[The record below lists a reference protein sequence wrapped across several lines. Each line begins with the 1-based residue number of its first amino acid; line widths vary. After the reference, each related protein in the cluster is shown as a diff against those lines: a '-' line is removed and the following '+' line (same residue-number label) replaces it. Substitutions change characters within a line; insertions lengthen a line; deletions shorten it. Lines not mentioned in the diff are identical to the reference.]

1 MMIIKLKN
9 DFCIDT
15 DKLESSA
22 EFLVD
27 SKKVSYYH
35 GFYMAAFIALCNNH
49 TAITKN
55 YISTYFNTR
64 VYFEFWS
71 QNSLPPLKRFEKFY
85 YDAVMDTIC
94 FKGAFSSSGLVK
106 LSTID
111 TALIKFNGAQTR
123 LKILDFLENY
133 KYLREKLEFT
143 Y

>member
-1 MMIIKLKN
+1 MIIKLKN
-9 DFCIDT
+9 DFCINT
-15 DKLESSA
+15 NNLEKYA
-22 EFLVD
+22 EYLVD
-27 SKKVSYYH
+27 SKRVSYYH
-35 GFYMAAFIALCNNH
+35 GFYMAAFIELCNNH
-49 TAITKN
+49 TAITYN

-85 YDAVMDTIC
+85 YDATMDAIY
-94 FKGAFSSSGLVK
+94 FKRTSVNSELVK

-111 TALIKFNGAQTR
+111 TALIKFNGAETR

-133 KYLREKLEFT
+133 KYLREKLELT

>member
-1 MMIIKLKN
+1 MIIKLKN
-9 DFCIDT
+9 DFCINT
-15 DKLESSA
+15 NNLEKRA
-22 EFLVD
+22 EYLVD
-27 SKKVSYYH
+27 SKRVSYYH
-35 GFYMAAFIALCNNH
+35 GFYMSAFIELCNNH
-49 TAITKN
+49 TAITNN
-55 YISTYFNTR
+55 YIPTYFNTR

-71 QNSLPPLKRFEKFY
+71 QNSLPPLQRFEKFY

-94 FKGAFSSSGLVK
+94 FKRDFSSSGLVK

-111 TALIKFNGAQTR
+111 IALIKFNGAQTR

>member
-1 MMIIKLKN
+1 MIIKLKN
-9 DFCIDT
+9 NFCIDT
-15 DKLESSA
+15 DDLEDYA
-22 EFLVD
+22 EFLVYD
-27 SKKVSYYH
+27 KGVSYYH
-35 GFYMAAFIALCNNH
+35 GFFMAAFMVLCDNH
-49 TAITKN
+49 SAITKN
-55 YISTYFNTR
+55 YIPTYFNTR

-71 QNSLPPLKRFEKFY
+71 QNSLPPLQRFEKFY
-85 YDAVMDTIC
+85 YDAMMDTIC